1 MELDP
6 DKTAHLTAMNHLMQR
21 GVLSA
26 LYENAH
32 DAVIV
37 ADVRTRRVLAANR
50 IAEELTGH
58 GLRTIRRHTLE
69 TLLPDADP
77 ARLRRLL
84 KTLCKGT
91 TARCRRS
98 AFVRLDDTRTV
109 SFCAMYLPG
118 PDPTLILGITDQTAQ
133 MTAMT
138 TAEAAQQRLGTAIE
152 ALSDGFVL
160 YDSDDRLVICNDT
173 YRRFYPNSAHTMR
186 PGTPFRDILRAGLA
200 AGEYKD
206 AIGREDAWLEERLA
220 AHRQI
225 DRDVEQHLS
234 SGRWLRIVERAT
246 PDGGRVGLRVDI
258 TALKAQQKRLHQM
271 AITDELTGLRNRR
284 DLSRDIDAWLDRLPP
299 GRTLGIFHFDLMRF
313 RVVNNAYGYE
323 IGDRILKHCADI
335 VRVGAGPDGIAARIG
350 GNEFLVLKEVS
361 ADGHEVHGLAETIVH
376 RLSSP
381 FQVDGLQLMLGA
393 TAGVAVHGIDT
404 DGRSGVPLPVAA
416 QIALDDAKVRGCR
429 IARFRSE
436 LKRAADTT
444 NDLTRDL
451 QRAID
456 NEEFEAHFQ
465 PQIDAEQ
472 HRCIGFEALMRWNH
486 PTRGLLTAGTFL
498 SIAQRAGLTSRLDD
512 LAMRQ
517 ACAAWRHLIDRGYAP
532 VNMSINLSVAQLA
545 DSNFK
550 QRLQAVLAHYAVP
563 RAHIRLEL
571 LESTLLDEHTDHF
584 VRNTES
590 LVEAGFQV
598 ELDDFGTGHAAIA
611 SLRKFKVSQVKIDRS
626 FVRHIDTDPELQ
638 DLTGAIVSLA
648 QKLNIET
655 LAEGVETSEEQ
666 ECLLALGCSRSQ
678 GWLYSKALPLSD
690 LPAYLDRFPNSRPFR
705 TAAGYRRDPGAVSS
719 G

>member
-1 MELDP
+1 MELNP
-6 DKTAHLTAMNHLMQR
+6 DKTAQLTATHHLLQR
-21 GVLSA
+21 GILSA
-26 LYENAH
+26 LYDHAES
-32 DAVIV
+32 AVIV
-37 ADVRTRRVLAANR
+37 ADARTRRVLAANR
-50 IAEELTGH
+50 AAEAMTGY
-58 GLRTIRRHTLE
+58 GLRAIQRLKIE
-69 TLLPDADP
+69 TLLPGVDP
-77 ARLRRLL
+77 VRLRRLL
-84 KTLCKGT
+84 GAL
-91 TARCRRS
+91 ARRPLEQVKRSALIRTDDRRS
-98 AFVRLDDTRTV
+98 V
-109 SFCAMYLPG
+109 SVCAMHLPG
-118 PDPTLILGITDQTAQ
+118 PDPTLFFRLADRTAQ
-133 MTAMT
+133 ATAFAE
-138 TAEAAQQRLGTAIE
+138 AEAAQQRLTTAIE
-152 ALSDGFVL
+152 ALSDGFAL
-160 YDSDDRLVICNDT
+160 YDSDDRLVICNET
-173 YRRFYPNSAHTMR
+173 YRRIYLKSAHAMV
-186 PGTPFRDILRAGLA
+186 PGTPFREILQAGLSG
-200 AGEYKD
+200 GEYKE
-206 AIGREDAWLEERLA
+206 AIGREADWLEERLA
-220 AHRQI
+220 AHQRI

-258 TALKAQQKRLHQM
+258 TALKAQQKRLHRM

-284 DLSRDIDAWLDRLPP
+284 DLTRDIDCWLARLPE
-299 GRTLGIFHFDLMRF
+299 GRTLGIFLFDLLRF

-323 IGDRILKHCADI
+323 IGDRILKRCAGI
-335 VRVGAGPDGIAARIG
+335 IRAGTGPEGIAARVG
-350 GNEFLVLKEVS
+350 GNEFLILRELP
-361 ADGHEVHGLAETIVH
+361 ADGIDASGIAEALIQ

-381 FQVDGLQLMLGA
+381 FQINGLQLTLGA
-393 TAGVAVHGIDT
+393 TAGVAVHGVDT
-404 DGRSGVPLPVAA
+404 DGTSGVSLPMAA
-416 QIALDDAKVRGCR
+416 QLALDDAKDRGCR
-429 IARFRSE
+429 VSLFRKE
-436 LKRAADTT
+436 LKQVADTT

-456 NEEFEAHFQ
+456 NDEFEAFFQ
-465 PQIDAEQ
+465 PQIDALEN
-472 HRCIGFEALMRWNH
+472 RCIGFEALLRWNH
-486 PTRGLLTAGTFL
+486 PTRGVLSAGTFL

-590 LVEAGFQV
+590 LVEPGFQV

-626 FVRHIDTDPELQ
+626 FVRHIDSDPELQ

-655 LAEGVETSEEQ
+655 LAEGVETSQEQ

-690 LPAYLDRFPNSRPFR
+690 LPDYLDRFPNSRPFR